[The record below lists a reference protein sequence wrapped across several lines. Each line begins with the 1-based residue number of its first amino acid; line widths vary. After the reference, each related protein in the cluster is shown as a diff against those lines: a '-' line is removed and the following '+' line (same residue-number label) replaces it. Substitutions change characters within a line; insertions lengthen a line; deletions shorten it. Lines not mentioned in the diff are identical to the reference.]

1 MTPRNSRWLLV
12 ILTLLVTLVL
22 ATAVAANTIHTVQR
36 GETLFSIARRY
47 NTTVTAIMQAN
58 NLVNPNTIFAGQQL
72 IIPPM
77 PPANPLPPANP
88 IHVVSR
94 GETLAS
100 IARLYGVTVNEL
112 ARANNISNPN
122 HIFVGQQLIIPTA
135 GAPLP
140 PAPTPT
146 PMPPANPIPPATI
159 THVVRPGETMSS
171 IARLYG
177 VSVTDIA
184 RVNNIT
190 NPNLIFVG
198 QRLII
203 PGAGAGTTPPN
214 PTPMPPANPIPP
226 ANPTP
231 PPSGGMTTYV
241 VQPGDTLNRIA
252 MRFGV
257 TVTAIMQAN
266 NITNP
271 NIIFVGQVLN
281 IPTSGGTTPP
291 PGTNPPPPPSGS
303 LPQGFLF
310 GGQTQTLANPSQMNH
325 AGMRWVKFQ
334 YKWRPGDSAT
344 AVAGLIQAGRNQ
356 NYKVLLSIT
365 GANVYP
371 PANGIDFPAFTN
383 FLRDVASLNPPP
395 DAIEIWNEMNID
407 FEWPAGQISPN
418 SYVQNML
425 APGYN
430 AIKAANPNIF
440 VISGAP
446 APTGFDNGTN
456 AWADDRYMRGMA
468 AAGAARYMDC
478 IGIHYNAGATSPSAR
493 SGHPGGS
500 HYSWY
505 FFPMIEVYSGAF
517 GGARPLCFTELGY
530 LTGEGFGA
538 LPPNFAWASNTTL
551 ANHAAWLAEATRLS
565 MNDSRVRMLIIF
577 NVDFTLFQPNGD
589 PQAGYAM
596 IRPGGGCPSCDTI
609 RAVTGGR

>member
-1 MTPRNSRWLLV
+1 MTPRNSRWLMV
-12 ILTLLVTLVL
+12 ILTLLVTLIL

-36 GETLFSIARRY
+36 GETLFSISRRY
-47 NTTVTAIMQAN
+47 NTSVAAIMQAN
-58 NLVNPNTIFAGQQL
+58 NLTNPNLIFAGQQL
-72 IIPPM
+72 IIPTGGGTTP
-77 PPANPLPPANP
+77 
-88 IHVVSR
+88 
-94 GETLAS
+94 
-100 IARLYGVTVNEL
+100 
-112 ARANNISNPN
+112 
-122 HIFVGQQLIIPTA
+122 
-135 GAPLP
+135 
-140 PAPTPT
+140 PTPT
-146 PMPPANPIPPATI
+146 PMPPVNPIPPANI

-171 IARLYG
+171 ISRLYG
-177 VSVTDIA
+177 VSVNDIA
-184 RVNNIT
+184 RANNIT

-203 PGAGAGTTPPN
+203 PIAGGTPPPN
-214 PTPMPPANPIPP
+214 PTPVPPPP
-226 ANPTP
+226 GTNPTPVPPSP

-241 VQPGDTLNRIA
+241 VRPGDTLSRIA
-252 MRFGV
+252 MQFGV
-257 TVTAIMQAN
+257 TVAAIMQAN

-271 NIIFVGQVLN
+271 NIIYVGQVLN

-291 PGTNPPPPPSGS
+291 PGTNPTPAPPPPSGS

-310 GGQTQTLANPSQMNH
+310 GGQTQTLAHPSQMNH
-325 AGMRWVKFQ
+325 AGMQWVKFQ

-356 NYKVLLSIT
+356 NYKVLISIT

-371 PANGIDFPAFTN
+371 PANGIDFPAFTT
-383 FLRDVASLNPPP
+383 FLRDVASLNPAP
-395 DAIEIWNEMNID
+395 DAIEVWNEMNID

-430 AIKAANPNIF
+430 AIKAANPNIL

-530 LTGEGFGA
+530 LTSDGFGA

-551 ANHAAWLAEATRLS
+551 ANHAAWLGEATRLS
-565 MNDSRVRMLIIF
+565 STDSRVKMLIIF
-577 NVDFTLFQPNGD
+577 NVDFTLYQPNGD

-596 IRPGGGCPSCDTI
+596 IRPDGSCPSCETM